1 MKLYAHSIIKRPI
14 SDVYN
19 YLADVR
25 NDGHWRDDIILS
37 EIISEGPLKVGS
49 EGRSKINQFGR
60 ELYSNWKC
68 TRIDPPEYIEW
79 ELATPILGSAGY
91 KLKAIDEGTD
101 FTFYG
106 IAKLKGITR
115 LISPI
120 LQFVV
125 HRQSQK
131 NAENLKRIL
140 ESNTP

>member
-1 MKLYAHSIIKRPI
+1 M
-14 SDVYN
+14 
-19 YLADVR
+19 
-25 NDGHWRDDIILS
+25 
-37 EIISEGPLKVGS
+37 KVGS
-49 EGRSKINQFGR
+49 KGRSKINQFGR

-106 IAKLKGITR
+106 IVKLKGITR

-120 LQFVV
+120 LKFVV
-125 HRQSQK
+125 NRQSQK